1 MAHPSPPDTARSTEA
16 AQPSAPE
23 LPVPSEPT
31 SRANY
36 DTQPPPALL
45 EFMVRDWRAPS
56 GKLPP
61 LLKSADAFAARRRA
75 LSKRFAGETLVI
87 PTGHE
92 KVRANDTYY
101 RFRPSTDFY
110 YLTGSLEPD
119 CVLVMTP
126 EAGGGHR
133 DVLFVEPNPGKTNAT
148 FYTDRR
154 KGELWVGPRLGVP
167 QSQAR
172 FGVHEARSLPE
183 LPSALGS
190 LRGAATRP
198 WRVLRGFSPAVDNAL
213 PDQGPRDQEL
223 ATTLSE
229 MRLLKDAQ
237 EIRELSAAIAS
248 TKRGFEDVIR
258 SLGDARHEREV
269 EGVFSLR
276 ARVEGN
282 DVGYGTI
289 AASGE
294 HACVLHWDKNT
305 GQIRPGTLL
314 LLDAGVEGHSLYTA
328 DITRTLPV
336 SGRFSREQ
344 RQIYE
349 LVHAAQAAGFKAVKP
364 GNDFLEPNRQAMK
377 VLAEGLERLG
387 ILPDAAEALADE
399 NQFYKRYSLHNVSH
413 MLGLDVHDCAQARA
427 ETYKFGKLTPGMVLT
442 VEPGLYFQ
450 TDDLTVPARYR
461 GIGVRI
467 EDDVVV
473 TGRGMR
479 NLSADFPSAADDVE
493 QWMAKLWKS
502 GDRRR
507 PA

>member
-1 MAHPSPPDTARSTEA
+1 
-16 AQPSAPE
+16 
-23 LPVPSEPT
+23 
-31 SRANY
+31 
-36 DTQPPPALL
+36 
-45 EFMVRDWRAPS
+45 
-56 GKLPP
+56 
-61 LLKSADAFAARRRA
+61 
-75 LSKRFAGETLVI
+75 
-87 PTGHE
+87 
-92 KVRANDTYY
+92 
-101 RFRPSTDFY
+101 
-110 YLTGSLEPD
+110 
-119 CVLVMTP
+119 
-126 EAGGGHR
+126 
-133 DVLFVEPNPGKTNAT
+133 
-148 FYTDRR
+148 
-154 KGELWVGPRLGVP
+154 
-167 QSQAR
+167 
-172 FGVHEARSLPE
+172 
-183 LPSALGS
+183 
-190 LRGAATRP
+190 
-198 WRVLRGFSPAVDNAL
+198 
-213 PDQGPRDQEL
+213 
-223 ATTLSE
+223 
-229 MRLLKDAQ
+229 
-237 EIRELSAAIAS
+237 
-248 TKRGFEDVIR
+248 
-258 SLGDARHEREV
+258 
-269 EGVFSLR
+269 
-276 ARVEGN
+276 VEGN

-387 ILPDAAEALADE
+387 ILPDAGEALADK

-502 GDRRR
+502 GDRR
-507 PA
+507 